1 MSIRFL
7 CDSTCDLTPQQAA
20 EAGIAIIPLK
30 VLFGEE
36 EYYDRVDMQPEEF
49 FARLTASRE
58 LPKTS
63 QPSPEAFLPSFRE
76 AKEAGDD
83 LICILLAGALSG
95 TCQSALIAKDIVE
108 YDRIHIIDSGQA
120 SLGVQLLLSRAL
132 VLAKQGET
140 AERIVEILEREK
152 KQICIYLM
160 VDTLLYLQKGGRLS
174 MTGMVAGNALNLR
187 PVLAVREGGVHVA
200 GLARGM
206 KGTWEKVMK
215 LLEKDGGMDE
225 ERGYILGYT
234 GKREC
239 LDGFERF
246 AADRLSVPCAH
257 TVAVGCVIGVHVGPG
272 ANAIAVFL
280 KEQP

>member
-7 CDSTCDLTPQQAA
+7 CDSTCDLTSAQAA
-20 EAGIAIIPLK
+20 EAGVAIIPLK

-36 EYYDRVDMQPEEF
+36 EYYDRIDMQPEEF
-49 FARLTASRE
+49 FDRLSVSRE

-63 QPSPEAFLPSFRE
+63 QPSPEAFLPVFRE
-76 AKEAGDD
+76 VKEAGDD
-83 LICILLAGALSG
+83 LICILLAGSLSG

-120 SLGVQLLLSRAL
+120 SLGAQLLLSRAL
-132 VLAKQGET
+132 ALAGRGEE
-140 AERIVEILEREK
+140 AVRIVEILEQEK
-152 KQICIYLM
+152 NRVCIYLM

-174 MTGMVAGNALNLR
+174 LTGMVAGNALNLR
-187 PVLAVREGGVHVA
+187 PVLAVREGKVQVA

-206 KGTWEKVMK
+206 KGAWEKVMK

-225 ERGYILGYT
+225 ERGYLLGYT

-239 LDGFERF
+239 LNGFERF
-246 AADRLSVPCAH
+246 AASRLCAPCVS

-272 ANAIAVFL
+272 ANAVAVFL
-280 KEQP
+280 KE